1 MYEGLVNEI
10 EELKSYFF
18 KDLAVTNNSKEKAEK
33 ISKIAFCSAN
43 ILDMDKGEKNG

>member
-10 EELKSYFF
+10 EELKAILF

-33 ISKIAFCSAN
+33 NFKNSFCSAN
-43 ILDMDKGEKNG
+43 MPGHG